1 MKQFSFKISGNT
13 YKVDIHSIDG
23 NELSLSVNGEDYLVS
38 LEGEQRK
45 TPTITIPK
53 TSVSQVP
60 AEKRTAPTGGSG
72 SGRIAAPLPGAV
84 LKINVKAGDQV
95 KSGDPVCI
103 LEAMKMQNEVMSP
116 YSGTVKEVAVAE
128 GQNVM
133 EGDLLVTVEA

>member
-60 AEKRTAPTGGSG
+60 AENTHRTHRRKRVGPDRRASSRGGPQDKRQGRGSG
-72 SGRIAAPLPGAV
+72 EKRGSRMHPGSHE
-84 LKINVKAGDQV
+84 D
-95 KSGDPVCI
+95 
-103 LEAMKMQNEVMSP
+103 
-116 YSGTVKEVAVAE
+116 AE
-128 GQNVM
+128 
-133 EGDLLVTVEA
+133 

>member
-60 AEKRTAPTGGSG
+60 AENAPHPPAEAGRAGSPRLFP
-72 SGRIAAPLPGAV
+72 GR
-84 LKINVKAGDQV
+84 
-95 KSGDPVCI
+95 S
-103 LEAMKMQNEVMSP
+103 SR
-116 YSGTVKEVAVAE
+116 
-128 GQNVM
+128 
-133 EGDLLVTVEA
+133 